1 MQEIWKDIHG
11 YKGIYKASSK
21 GRIIS
26 LDRTIEHNIVGSK
39 KVEGK
44 MLKQYLDNH
53 GYLRINLS
61 KNGNVK
67 KHSVHRLIALSFLG
81 HSDLS
86 VNHIDGIKTNNNI
99 GNLEYVTMKRN
110 IEHAVSVGLIKN
122 NSKINEK
129 EIIKDYLSGYRLR
142 DLERKYK
149 TSHQNIKIILIDNKI
164 TMQTKGQRKRKYN
177 VEEKELLFLINQG
190 KNNSQISRELKVPR
204 HCVRYRRQL
213 LESRIK
219 ETSK

>member
-67 KHSVHRLIALSFLG
+67 KTFGSPIDSIKFFRSFRF
-81 HSDLS
+81 
-86 VNHIDGIKTNNNI
+86 I
-99 GNLEYVTMKRN
+99 
-110 IEHAVSVGLIKN
+110 
-122 NSKINEK
+122 SKS
-129 EIIKDYLSGYRLR
+129 Y
-142 DLERKYK
+142 
-149 TSHQNIKIILIDNKI
+149 
-164 TMQTKGQRKRKYN
+164 
-177 VEEKELLFLINQG
+177 
-190 KNNSQISRELKVPR
+190 
-204 HCVRYRRQL
+204 
-213 LESRIK
+213 
-219 ETSK
+219 

>member
-1 MQEIWKDIHG
+1 MKEIWKDIHG

-21 GRIIS
+21 GRITS

-53 GYLRINLS
+53 GYFRVNLS
-61 KNGNVK
+61 KNGNAK
-67 KHSVHRLIALSFLG
+67 KHSVHRLITLSFLG
-81 HSDLS
+81 PSDLP

-99 GNLEYVTMKRN
+99 ENLEYVTMKQN

-190 KNNSQISRELKVPR
+190 KNNSQISRDLKVSR
-204 HCVRYRRQL
+204 HCVRYRRKL
-213 LESRIK
+213 LESRLK
-219 ETSK
+219 ED